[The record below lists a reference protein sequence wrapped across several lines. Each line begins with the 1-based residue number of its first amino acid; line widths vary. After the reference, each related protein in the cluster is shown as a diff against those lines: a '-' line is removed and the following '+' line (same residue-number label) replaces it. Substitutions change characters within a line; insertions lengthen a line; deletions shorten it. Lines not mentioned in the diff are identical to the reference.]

1 MQMLWTQMHPGLKCL
16 LNNILRLPELIS
28 ERGRGLPASR
38 IWAACKEGR
47 VVFNKELKCS
57 ISNWEAV
64 SVWDDFWL
72 ASGPLRKQIEVPLMD
87 GEGNISVKD
96 FLSNDIGIFFFL
108 PVYIIQEIKGILLAS
123 NPCRKIH
130 TYGIFLGMEI
140 SLSNRSMEIS
150 NP

>member
-1 MQMLWTQMHPGLKCL
+1 MHLGLKCL

-38 IWAACKEGR
+38 IWAACKEGG
-47 VVFNKELKCS
+47 VVFNEGLKCS
-57 ISNWEAV
+57 ISKWDAV

-87 GEGNISVKD
+87 GEGNISVWD
-96 FLSNDIGIFFFL
+96 FPFFFFFCRFTSYRKL
-108 PVYIIQEIKGILLAS
+108 KGFSLLQIH
-123 NPCRKIH
+123 CRKIY
-130 TYGIFLGMEI
+130 TYGIFLRMEI
-140 SLSNRSMEIS
+140 SISNWLLEIS

>member
-1 MQMLWTQMHPGLKCL
+1 MLWTQRHLGLKCL

-28 ERGRGLPASR
+28 ERGRGLFASR
-38 IWAACKEGR
+38 IWAAWKEGG
-47 VVFNKELKCS
+47 VVFDKGLKCS

-96 FLSNDIGIFFFL
+96 FLSNDIGISFFL

-123 NPCRKIH
+123 NPCRKIY
-130 TYGIFLGMEI
+130 TYGIFLRMEI
-140 SLSNRSMEIS
+140 SISNWLMEIS